1 MAENDNSE
9 NLREARQDLRIEM
22 DRRIVYGRPSKAAFR
37 NELTPQQMQRL
48 LQGFQQPAAPDVDPS
63 AYQGVI
69 PAIEVKRGE
78 EVLFRQERDGTVTLN
93 QIQQSGQ
100 QADLFAQVEPKESQ
114 AVNPVSELDVADL
127 VRQGTRVNVT
137 PESLQ
142 RASTSLGAETI
153 NFEPSR
159 SGTFVVVPG
168 ERPDQAR
175 LYPVAP
181 MQQALDLQREII
193 PALYEVPNQVRSNPE
208 AAKLQEPA
216 LVELLDDG
224 RWQLSQRGKVGLLD
238 NEVKRVEESQPV
250 NESFQAQEFEDP
262 WSGQD
267 ADRDGLTNGEEARL
281 GTDPYNADTDRDGI
295 PDGVDATPASASRN
309 SYAQNPSIPSLDAA
323 LEADLAAQNQSV
335 APSPDVSPEVGEQ
348 APAVEEALPETATA
362 PEVRQPPTFIDT
374 LYQRLYERSDV
385 DLNRASLA
393 VYQGQELL
401 YQSSPQAEQYNNLTP
416 EQNELFQ
423 QILNDPSGLQGE
435 LKITV
440 NDQKIFYAKNGEV
453 KVDLYGLVENQQST
467 EVQAQEQQ
475 DSPDFDAAAHYSRY
489 QQETQAGL
497 QAPIDIYERI
507 AQRTLDEGLSP
518 EQAKEVLR
526 NDPFYQTLAAGL
538 GPQEAD
544 RYSDHLLNSLGYQ
557 AAKERIS
564 TLETRVENLE
574 TFNKYLSAQLDTLNQ
589 KLDRLGK
596 SNAAFQS
603 SSPGLSQFL
612 NNVQTSLTN
621 TWESTKTALRQKA
634 GELSLSVLAA
644 SAKTTTQLLGEESK
658 EGLRVIEAKGQRVAV
673 NEQGAVQIGKAPEV
687 QAVKEYQ
694 RLSQRVD
701 LGQPPSVQAKQ
712 IAQAA
717 LQEMFTESQIHTI
730 LREHPKVKE
739 IELNLGA
746 GKAQQFASVA
756 IAAARRQNLIDSRPQ
771 QQESQRQPQAQAQA

>member
-1 MAENDNSE
+1 MAETDNSE
-9 NLREARQDLRIEM
+9 KLREARQDLRIEM

-63 AYQGVI
+63 AYQGSI

-78 EVLFRQERDGTVTLN
+78 EALFRQERDGVVTFN

-100 QADLFAQVEPKESQ
+100 QAYLFAQVEP
-114 AVNPVSELDVADL
+114 
-127 VRQGTRVNVT
+127 
-137 PESLQ
+137 
-142 RASTSLGAETI
+142 
-153 NFEPSR
+153 
-159 SGTFVVVPG
+159 G
-168 ERPDQAR
+168 ER
-175 LYPVAP
+175 
-181 MQQALDLQREII
+181 
-193 PALYEVPNQVRSNPE
+193 
-208 AAKLQEPA
+208 
-216 LVELLDDG
+216 
-224 RWQLSQRGKVGLLD
+224 
-238 NEVKRVEESQPV
+238 QPV
-250 NESFQAQEFEDP
+250 TEGFQSEEFEDP
-262 WSGQD
+262 WSAQD

-281 GTDPYNADTDRDGI
+281 GTDPYSADTDRDGI
-295 PDGVDATPASASRN
+295 PDGVDATPASASQG

-323 LEADLAAQNQSV
+323 LEADLAAQNHAV
-335 APSPDVSPEVGEQ
+335 APSPDVSPDVTEQ
-348 APAVEEALPETATA
+348 TTVIEDVVPEPTAA
-362 PEVRQPPTFIDT
+362 PEERQSPTFIND

-385 DLNRASLA
+385 DLGRATLA
-393 VYQGQELL
+393 VYQGEELL
-401 YQSSPQAEQYNNLTP
+401 YRESPQGSQVNDLTA

-435 LKITV
+435 LMITV
-440 NDQKIFYAKNGEV
+440 NDEKIFHAKNGEV
-453 KVDLYGLVENQQST
+453 KVDLYGLVENQQSA
-467 EVQAQEQQ
+467 EVQTQDQQ
-475 DSPDFDAAAHYSRY
+475 DSPGFDAAALYSRY
-489 QQETQAGL
+489 QQETQAGS
-497 QAPIDIYERI
+497 QAPIDLYERI

-526 NDPFYQTLAAGL
+526 HDLFYQTLAAGL

-564 TLETRVENLE
+564 TLESRVENLE

-589 KLDRLGK
+589 KLDRLGQ

-612 NNVQTSLTN
+612 NNIQTNVAN
-621 TWESTKTALRQKA
+621 TWESAKSALRQKA

-644 SAKTTTQLLGEESK
+644 SAKTTTQLLGEETK

-673 NEQGAVQIGKAPEV
+673 NEQGTVQIGKAPEV
-687 QAVKEYQ
+687 QSVKEYQ

-717 LQEMFTESQIHTI
+717 LKEKFTESQIHSI

-739 IELNLGA
+739 IESNVGA
-746 GKAQQFASVA
+746 GKARQFATVA
-756 IAAARRQNLIDSRPQ
+756 IAAAQRQNLIDSRPK
-771 QQESQRQPQAQAQA
+771 QQESQRQPQAQTQA